1 MPAPAP
7 RIGAHTAGQ
16 LKQLGQR
23 LREQRR
29 LTGASAVETAEA
41 AHVSRQTLHRIES
54 GEPSVTVAAW
64 AAVAGVL
71 GLRLQATSDQTDD
84 AAQSRGSIPIRIQ
97 MANYPELKRL
107 AWQLDEAAILSPAEA
122 LGIYERNQRHLD
134 EDAMPAHERQLLEDL
149 RAALRD
155 EHRDV

>member
-1 MPAPAP
+1 MPAAAP
-7 RIGAHTAGQ
+7 KIGPNATAQ
-16 LKQLGQR
+16 LALLGER

-29 LTGASAVETAEA
+29 RLGASAVETAEA
-41 AHVSRQTLHRIES
+41 AQVSRQTLRRIES

-71 GLRLQATSDQTDD
+71 GLTLHADSDPPD
-84 AAQSRGSIPIRIQ
+84 ALAPVRGSIPIRI
-97 MANYPELKRL
+97 AIADYPELKRL

-134 EDAMPAHERQLLEDL
+134 EDAMPAHERQLLDDL
-149 RAALRD
+149 RTALRD